1 MNHCILCRCL
11 YQLSEMKTFS
21 SCCPFNKE
29 IRSDVILAIKKGVTD
44 RFRRLVIR
52 AGGEEAD
59 IKNRWVIHVQCSPEH
74 TCAVFTRTYMYS
86 VHQNIHVQY
95 SPEHTCTVFTRT
107 YMYSIHQNIHLQCS
121 PEHTFTVFTRT
132 YMYSIHQN
140 IHVQCSPE
148 HTFTSTHKKPKKYFL
163 DYF

>member
-1 MNHCILCRCL
+1 
-11 YQLSEMKTFS
+11 MKTFS

-52 AGGEEAD
+52 AGGEESD

-74 TCAVFTRTYMYS
+74 TCTVFTRTYMYS
-86 VHQNIHVQY
+86 VHQNIHVQC

-107 YMYSIHQNIHLQCS
+107 YLYS
-121 PEHTFTVFTRT
+121 F
-132 YMYSIHQN
+132 HQN

-148 HTFTSTHKKPKKYFL
+148 HTCTLFTRIKWKSQNYMLLYFSTIVLSKARPSFYIVKSIRNLKKIVIK
-163 DYF
+163 